1 MINYSSNTSVRE
13 SEKNDPFLSYETN
26 LVTTRVTL
34 EDLPEAV
41 LAVMTAAFLVGAEA
55 ELGVTHSQRL
65 LVHVLETR
73 GPGHPRP
80 LPAGVLLR
88 DVDASLQHGLG
99 PGLRV
104 IAVGAAEVVSTRAD
118 GHCLDTGA
126 MEAPVTTPGEHQ
138 SRVTGL
144 ASGQLAQADGAVAGL
159 TSAPPRPV
167 TPSPMS
173 AAETLKLTKVL
184 HHAVS
189 RGAAIEVV
197 TLLAGGLGAAHSGS
211 LLLAE
216 DTLESGASPE
226 LPPDVRC
233 KETLDPLP
241 LLTPLTQARA
251 EQEAEVVRSDVLQP
265 VEEVTRED
273 RRVTAAEVAHSF
285 AQYDSCH
292 LINPVLLQVLYVS
305 ACQYFLID

>member
-1 MINYSSNTSVRE
+1 
-13 SEKNDPFLSYETN
+13 
-26 LVTTRVTL
+26 
-34 EDLPEAV
+34 
-41 LAVMTAAFLVGAEA
+41 
-55 ELGVTHSQRL
+55 
-65 LVHVLETR
+65 
-73 GPGHPRP
+73 
-80 LPAGVLLR
+80 
-88 DVDASLQHGLG
+88 
-99 PGLRV
+99 
-104 IAVGAAEVVSTRAD
+104 
-118 GHCLDTGA
+118 

-173 AAETLKLTKVL
+173 AAETLVLTKVL

-197 TLLAGGLGAAHSGS
+197 TLLASGLGAAHSGS

-216 DTLESGASPE
+216 DTLEPGASPE

-233 KETLDPLP
+233 QEALDPLP

-265 VEEVTRED
+265 VEEVTREN
-273 RRVTAAEVAHSF
+273 RLITAAEVAHSF

-292 LINPVLLQVLYVS
+292 LILNCNQILSCCKYYMFLLVNIFTS
-305 ACQYFLID
+305 INHDT